1 MSDSRYTAGGRA
13 RIVCDA
19 LADET
24 LPRDAMRYA
33 FELQNFFDTPY
44 LGNGLRYAYTSVRT
58 KKNRK
63 LRLLSNGTILMT
75 SDDSQ
80 TNIPNF

>member
-33 FELQNFFDTPY
+33 FELQNFLT
-44 LGNGLRYAYTSVRT
+44 RHISETA
-58 KKNRK
+58 
-63 LRLLSNGTILMT
+63 
-75 SDDSQ
+75 
-80 TNIPNF
+80 